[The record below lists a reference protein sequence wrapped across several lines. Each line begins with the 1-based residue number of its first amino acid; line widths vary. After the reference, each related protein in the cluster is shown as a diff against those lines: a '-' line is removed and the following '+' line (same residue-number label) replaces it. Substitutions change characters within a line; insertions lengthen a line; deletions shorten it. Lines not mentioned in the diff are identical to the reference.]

1 MKDFLRRRKVIL
13 AGIGGAVLMLLLV
26 AVALIA
32 GPMGAFAAS
41 SPATTETPTNS
52 TQTKKV
58 NQYCTLYQQSLATKL
73 NVSVTTLT
81 QDRKDALD
89 AVIAQKVKDGK
100 LKQAQAT
107 KLEQMI
113 AKSQG
118 NDCNLGA
125 TAMKLNAARQFVKKY
140 RPAVAAEI
148 AQKLGLT
155 PTDLIAQL
163 KAGKSL
169 HDIASA
175 RNVSDSTLTGY
186 ITTAINDTLQKAV
199 QVGSIKQARVTAID
213 TFLKNHPNYIQTL
226 IGRHAKQST
235 AETASNS

>member
-1 MKDFLRRRKVIL
+1 MKDFLRRRKVML

-26 AVALIA
+26 AIALIA

-41 SPATTETPTNS
+41 SPAATKTPTNS
-52 TQTKKV
+52 AQTKKV
-58 NQYCTLYQQSLATKL
+58 NPYCTLYQQSLATKL

-118 NDCNLGA
+118 NNCNLTG
-125 TAMKLNAARQFVKKY
+125 TAVKLNAARQFVKKY

-148 AQKLGLT
+148 AQKLGIT
-155 PTDLIAQL
+155 VTDLTSQL

-175 RNVSDSTLTGY
+175 RHVSDSTLTGY

-199 QVGSIKQARVTAID
+199 QAGSIKQARVTAID
-213 TFLKNHPNYIQTL
+213 TFLKNHPKYIQTL
-226 IGRHAKQST
+226 ISHHAKQST
-235 AETASNS
+235 TKAASNS